1 MYSTQ
6 VHQFWESFTRSSIA
20 LSLEAPPSSSLAAA
34 PDEGEIPPAVVAAD
48 SPPTPLEFPDA
59 AALLCEGMMH
69 FWSLFRRGFD
79 SNGGEDDEEA
89 LREELGGGGEDVVEG
104 SDDSG

>member
-1 MYSTQ
+1 M
-6 VHQFWESFTRSSIA
+6 ESLTRSSIA

-34 PDEGEIPPAVVAAD
+34 PDEGEIPPAIVAAD

-59 AALLCEGMMH
+59 AAALFCRLGEGMMH

-79 SNGGEDDEEA
+79 NNGGEDDEEA
-89 LREELGGGGEDVVEG
+89 LREELGGGGGGEEAEDVVEG
-104 SDDSG
+104 SDDSD

>member
-1 MYSTQ
+1 
-6 VHQFWESFTRSSIA
+6 
-20 LSLEAPPSSSLAAA
+20 
-34 PDEGEIPPAVVAAD
+34 
-48 SPPTPLEFPDA
+48 
-59 AALLCEGMMH
+59 MH

-89 LREELGGGGEDVVEG
+89 LREELGCGGGGEDVVEG